1 MQGEPIDRI
10 LIERIKQAAREQEQ
24 WVIDLRRHFHQ
35 NPELSF
41 QEKETSAF
49 IRKQLE
55 KMGIEN
61 SKIIGGTGVTCLLK
75 GSGSGKDILL
85 RSDIDALPIQENSMK
100 EYRSG
105 NAGVMHACGH
115 DGHTSMLLLAT
126 KLLVQLRNNWN
137 GTVRILF
144 QPAEEAIPGGAL
156 SMIKEGIL
164 SPAPDA
170 VIGQHV
176 MPRLACG
183 KVGIR
188 AGKFMASSDHLIIR
202 IEGKG
207 GHAAMPE
214 AVIDPV
220 VIAANIITALQQI
233 VSRQAGPKMP
243 SVLSIGKVV
252 TDGSYN
258 VIPNEV
264 VLEGTF
270 RTLDETWRA
279 EAHKRITSLIRHLAE
294 SMGARAEVDIRLG
307 NPYLHNNE
315 ALAGAVKSSMT
326 DYLGRENVVDEEIW
340 MASEDFAYYAQKVPS
355 VFYLLGVGN
364 KAKGIDSGLH
374 TSTFDIDEKCLS
386 LGGGLMAWLAISLAG
401 GTHESVAT
409 EV

>member
-1 MQGEPIDRI
+1 MQSPIDKN
-10 LIERIKQAAREQEQ
+10 LIDKIRHAAREQEP
-24 WVIDLRRHFHQ
+24 WVIDLRRHLHQ

-41 QEKETSAF
+41 HEKETSAF

-55 KMGIEN
+55 EIGIAC
-61 SKIIGGTGVTCLLK
+61 KTIGETGITGQIK
-75 GSGSGKDILL
+75 GAGPGKNILL
-85 RSDIDALPIQENSMK
+85 RADIDALPIQEQSEK
-100 EYRSG
+100 GYRSG
-105 NAGVMHACGH
+105 HPDVMHACGH
-115 DGHTSMLLLAT
+115 DGHTSMLLLAA
-126 KLLVQLRNNWN
+126 KLLVQLQKEWK

-144 QPAEEAIPGGAL
+144 QPAEEVIPGGAL

-164 SPAPDA
+164 SPAPDF

-188 AGKFMASSDHLIIR
+188 AGKFMASSDHLIIH
-202 IEGKG
+202 IHGKG

-214 AVIDPV
+214 AVVDPV

-233 VSRQAGPKMP
+233 VSRRAGPKMP
-243 SVLSIGKVV
+243 SVLSIGKMA

-264 VLEGTF
+264 LLEGTF
-270 RTLDETWRA
+270 RTLDEGWRS
-279 EAHKRITSLIRHLAE
+279 EAHKRITSLIHHLAD
-294 SMGARAEVDIRLG
+294 SMGAHAEVEIRLG

-315 ALAGAVKSSMT
+315 ALSGAVKAYMA

-340 MASEDFAYYAQKVPS
+340 MASEDFAYYAQKAPS

-374 TSTFDIDEKCLS
+374 TPTFDIDEDCLS
-386 LGGGLMAWLAISLAG
+386 QGGGLMAWLAMSLG
-401 GTHESVAT
+401 QVSYTF